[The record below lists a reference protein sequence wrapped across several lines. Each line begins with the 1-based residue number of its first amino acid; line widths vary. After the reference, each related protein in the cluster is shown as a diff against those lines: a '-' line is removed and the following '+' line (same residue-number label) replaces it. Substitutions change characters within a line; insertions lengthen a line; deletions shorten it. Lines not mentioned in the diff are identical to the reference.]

1 MYALAQDL
9 RYGFRLLI
17 KNPGFTLISVI
28 TLALGIGL
36 TTMMFS
42 IVYGAMMR
50 GLPFEEG
57 DRIVGLSHSN
67 PERGWEGMS
76 VDIHDFETWREQQQ
90 SFEELAAYYSGT
102 VNVRGTERAE
112 RYDGAWVSAN
122 IFRITRVQPAL
133 GRGFQEGEDRPGA
146 EPVAVI
152 GHEMWQNRFGGDPS
166 VVGQTIRANGEE
178 MTIVGIMP
186 EGYVFPA
193 NNDLWMTLRQSAAS
207 QERGSGQTLNVV
219 GRLRDGVTL
228 EEANLQL
235 AAITSRIQ
243 LENPGVNEGI
253 ISEVLPFTEQ
263 YIGNEPRQLLFTMM
277 GAVLFVLLIACA
289 NVANLL
295 LSRAALRMKEVGI
308 RSAIGAS
315 RARVMLQFLTEPLAL
330 ALLGATLGT
339 ALAWIGIRIFNNAIV
354 DTDPPFW
361 IDIRLDAPALL
372 FVLGVT
378 LFATLASG
386 VLPAL
391 RATGGDMNEIL
402 KDESRG
408 ASSFQ
413 IGKLSRALVIF
424 EIALSCGLLVAAGLM
439 VKSVSKLRT
448 IDFGFEP
455 ATVFTA
461 RVGLPEAEY
470 PDSASQIRFFEELA
484 VRLDGL
490 PDVRA
495 VAMADALPGLYP
507 PGSAFALEGQSYAE
521 ERDYPRTPLVTIT
534 PGFFEMFGRTPRQ
547 GREFGA
553 QDLAASMPVVIVNE
567 AFVAKHFPGGD
578 ALGRQLRFGG
588 PETTQPW
595 RTIVG
600 IVPDMHVTGVE
611 NEEPEGA
618 YIPATQNPR
627 RFMSIAALGRG
638 GDPLGLTVPV
648 RDAVA
653 SVDPDIP
660 LYFVD
665 TLAGRIEEQ
674 TWFYTVFGSIFMVMG
689 FVALFLAAIGL
700 YGVMAFS
707 VSRRT
712 REMGVRMALGASGQ
726 NVLGLV
732 LRQGM
737 LQLAI
742 GLVIGMALAAG
753 VSQLLSIVLFGVEPR
768 DPVIFAVIVTVL
780 ATVGMVATFVPARRA
795 TRVDP
800 MVALR
805 YE

>member
-1 MYALAQDL
+1 MSALIQDL

-28 TLALGIGL
+28 TLGLGIGL

-42 IVYGAMMR
+42 IVYGALLR

-57 DRIVGLSHSN
+57 DRIVALSHAN
-67 PERGWEGMS
+67 PARGWDGMS
-76 VDIHDFETWREQQQ
+76 VDIHDFEVWREQQQ
-90 SFEELAAYYSGT
+90 SFDAIAAYYSGT

-122 IFRITRVQPAL
+122 IFRLVRVQPAL

-146 EPVAVI
+146 EPVVVI
-152 GHEMWQNRFGGDPS
+152 GHEMWQSRFGGNPG
-166 VVGQTIRANGEE
+166 VVGTTIRANGEE
-178 MTIVGIMP
+178 MTIVGVMP
-186 EGYVFPA
+186 QGFAFPG
-193 NNDLWMTLRQSAAS
+193 NNDLWLTLRQSAAAE
-207 QERGSGQTLNVV
+207 ERGTAQSLNVV
-219 GRLRDGVTL
+219 GRLRDDVTIDQ
-228 EEANLQL
+228 ANLQL

-243 LENPGVNEGI
+243 LENPGVNEGLT
-253 ISEVLPFTEQ
+253 SEVIPFTER
-263 YIGNEPRQLLFTMM
+263 YIGDEPRQLLLTML
-277 GAVLFVLLIACA
+277 GAVFFVLLIACA

-330 ALLGATLGT
+330 ALAGAALGIV
-339 ALAWIGIRIFNNAIV
+339 LAWIGIRLFNNAIV

-361 IDIRLDAPALL
+361 IVIQLDGPALV

-378 LFATLASG
+378 VFATLASG
-386 VLPAL
+386 VLPAF

-408 ASSFQ
+408 SSSFR

-439 VKSVSKLRT
+439 VKSVTKLRT

-455 ATVFTA
+455 ASVFTA

-470 PDSASQIRFFEELA
+470 PDSAAQVRFFEELDA
-484 VRLDGL
+484 RLSGL
-490 PDVRA
+490 PQARSV
-495 VAMADALPGLYP
+495 VLADALPGLYSP
-507 PGSAFALEGQSYAE
+507 MGSVAVEGETYAE
-521 ERDYPRTPLVTIT
+521 ERDYPRAAMIT
-534 PGFFEMFGRTPRQ
+534 VSPGFFELFGRIPRQ
-547 GREFGA
+547 GRDFGA
-553 QDLAASMPVVIVNE
+553 QDRAGGMPVAIVNDAFASM
-567 AFVAKHFPGGD
+567 HFPDGD
-578 ALGRQLRFGG
+578 AVGRQLRFGG
-588 PETTQPW
+588 AETQQPW

-611 NEEPEGA
+611 NEEPAGV
-618 YIPATQNPR
+618 YLPATQNPR
-627 RFMSIAALGRG
+627 RFMSIAALGGG

-653 SVDPDIP
+653 AVDPDIP

-665 TLAGRIEEQ
+665 TLRGRLREQ
-674 TWFYTVFGSIFMVMG
+674 TWFYNVFGSIFMVMG

-712 REMGVRMALGASGQ
+712 REMGVRMALGASGRD
-726 NVLGLV
+726 VLGLI

-737 LQLAI
+737 IQLAV
-742 GLVIGMALAAG
+742 GLVIGIALAAG

-768 DPVIFAVIVTVL
+768 DPMIFGLIVAVLT
-780 ATVGMVATFVPARRA
+780 TVGIVASFVPARRA

-800 MVALR
+800 MIALR

>member
-1 MYALAQDL
+1 MSALFQDL

-17 KNPGFTLISVI
+17 KNPGFTLISVV
-28 TLALGIGL
+28 TLGLGIGL

-57 DRIVGLSHSN
+57 DQLVAVTHAN
-67 PERGWEGMS
+67 PARDWSGMS
-76 VDIHDFETWREQQQ
+76 IDIHDFEIWREQQQ
-90 SFEELAAYYSGT
+90 SFEGIAGYYSGT

-122 IFRITRVQPAL
+122 VFRLVRVQPAL
-133 GRGFQEGEDRPGA
+133 GRGFQDGEDRAGA
-146 EPVAVI
+146 EPVVII
-152 GHEMWQNRFGGDPS
+152 GHEMWQNRFAGDPGI
-166 VVGQTIRANGEE
+166 VGTTLRANGEE
-178 MTIVGIMP
+178 MTIIGVMP
-186 EGYVFPA
+186 EGFAFPD
-193 NNDLWMTLRQSAAS
+193 NNDLWLTLRQSAAA
-207 QERGSGQTLNVV
+207 QERGTGTFVNVV

-228 EEANLQL
+228 DQANLQMS
-235 AAITSRIQ
+235 AITSRIQ
-243 LENPGVNEGI
+243 LENPGVNEGLI
-253 ISEVLPFTEQ
+253 AEVQPFTERF
-263 YIGNEPRQLLFTMM
+263 IGDEPRQLLLTML
-277 GAVLFVLLIACA
+277 GAVFFVLLIACA

-330 ALLGATLGT
+330 ALLGAALGV
-339 ALAWIGIRIFNNAIV
+339 ALAWIGIRLFNNAIV
-354 DTDPPFW
+354 DTNPPFW
-361 IDIRLDAPALL
+361 IIIQLDGPALL

-386 VLPAL
+386 VLPAF

-408 ASSFQ
+408 ASSFR

-439 VKSVSKLRT
+439 VKSVAKLRT

-455 ATVFTA
+455 ASVFTA

-470 PDSASQIRFFEELA
+470 PDSAAQVRFYEDLDE
-484 VRLDGL
+484 RLSAL
-490 PDVRA
+490 PEARNV
-495 VAMADALPGLYP
+495 VLADALPGLYP
-507 PGSAFALEGQSYAE
+507 PFGTFAVEGQAYAE
-521 ERDYPRTPLVTIT
+521 ERDYPRAPIVTIS
-534 PGFFEMFGRTPRQ
+534 PGFFELFGRTPRA
-547 GREFGA
+547 GRDFGA
-553 QDLAASMPVVIVNE
+553 QDLAGSMPVAIVNE
-567 AFVAKHFPGGD
+567 AFVARYFPDGD
-578 ALGRQLRFGG
+578 ALGRQIRFGG
-588 PETTQPW
+588 PETQQPW
-595 RTIVG
+595 RAIVG
-600 IVPDMHVTGVE
+600 IVPDMHLTGIE
-611 NEEPEGA
+611 NEDPEGV
-618 YIPATQNPR
+618 YIPATQSPR

-653 SVDPDIP
+653 AVDPDIP
-660 LYFVD
+660 LYFVN
-665 TLAGRIEEQ
+665 TLSGRIREQ

-700 YGVMAFS
+700 YGVMSFS

-712 REMGVRMALGASGQ
+712 REMGVRMALGASGRD
-726 NVLGLV
+726 VLGLI
-732 LRQGM
+732 LRQGV

-742 GLVIGMALAAG
+742 GLTIGVALAAG

-768 DPVIFAVIVTVL
+768 DPVIFALIVAVLSAVGVI
-780 ATVGMVATFVPARRA
+780 ASFVPARRA